1 MASGARRAEASDR
14 YRRKNR
20 VLVAELAPQ
29 VTLTGPEAHHLA
41 DVLRL
46 RPGAV
51 VEAFDGRGAYA
62 PGVVSEVGGGAVRL
76 ALEAARRS
84 EAEAPIA
91 LTLAVA
97 LLKGDKLAEV
107 IRPATELGVADFRLI
122 HTAHSDVARLPAAR
136 LARLERVAQEA
147 ARQCGRAV
155 VPPVS
160 GPVSLADLVAE
171 QSSAPRRQVVVVADP
186 RAQASLSD
194 VVTALQAAAAASP
207 PDEGASVV
215 VVTGPEGGL
224 AAAEVE
230 ALERVGAV
238 AVGLGP
244 RILRAET
251 APVALAAALLLG
263 AA

>member
-1 MASGARRAEASDR
+1 MAGDR
-14 YRRKNR
+14 YQRKHR
-20 VLVAELAPQ
+20 VLVSDLAPDLS
-29 VTLTGPEAHHLA
+29 LTGPEAHHLA

-62 PGVVSEVGGGAVRL
+62 PGVVSEIGRGIVRL
-76 ALEAARRS
+76 ALEEPRPGQTETAV
-84 EAEAPIA
+84 A

-107 IRPATELGVADFRLI
+107 IRPATELGVVSFQLL
-122 HTAHSDVARLPAAR
+122 HTLHADVARLPIAR
-136 LARLERVAQEA
+136 LTRLARVAQEA

-155 VPPVS
+155 VPEVT
-160 GPVSLADLVAE
+160 GPVPLAAFTAE
-171 QSSAPRRQVVVVADP
+171 LGRRATPATVLVADP
-186 RAQASLSD
+186 RAQASLSEAKRI
-194 VVTALQAAAAASP
+194 VEAAYATSP
-207 PDEGASVV
+207 AGERARVV

-224 AAAEVE
+224 ASAEVE
-230 ALERVGAV
+230 ALEAVGAL

-251 APVALAAALLLG
+251 APVAIAAALLLG
-263 AA
+263 SP